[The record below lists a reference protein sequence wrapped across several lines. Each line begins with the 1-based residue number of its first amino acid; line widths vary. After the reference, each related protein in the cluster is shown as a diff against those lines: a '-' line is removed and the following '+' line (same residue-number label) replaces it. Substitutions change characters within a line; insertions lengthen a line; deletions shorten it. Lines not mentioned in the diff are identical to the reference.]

1 VSDVFISVGS
11 NVDAERHV
19 RFALAA
25 LTERLGRIEVS
36 PCYANPAVGFA
47 GDDFLNLV
55 VRTETTLPP
64 ATVIGLLREIEWAGG
79 RVASAMRW
87 GPRALDIDL
96 LLYGSAVEPALR
108 IPRSDVLRAAYVL
121 CPLTDLAPTL
131 RHPVTGQ
138 RLRDV
143 WTAHPAAA
151 APWTRDGR
159 IMSTSLP
166 AQPGLVVE
174 PQPVAAAE

>member
-1 VSDVFISVGS
+1 VTDVFISVGS
-11 NVDAERHV
+11 NVDAERQV

-55 VRTETTLPP
+55 VRAETTLPP

-79 RVASAMRW
+79 RAASENRR

-96 LLYGSAVEPALR
+96 LLYGSAVEPSLR

-138 RLRDV
+138 RLHDV
-143 WTAHPAAA
+143 WSAHPSAIAL
-151 APWTRDGR
+151 WTRGGR
-159 IMSTSLP
+159 VMSTLVP
-166 AQPGLVVE
+166 AQPASVVQ